1 MRNVVIIFIHPYL
14 KFFQNRVALVLP
26 DITSWTFDNNNT
38 DLTRNIGF
46 KMFSSIHDN
55 HSGIGD

>member
-1 MRNVVIIFIHPYL
+1 MRNIVIIFIHPYL
-14 KFFQNRVALVLP
+14 KFFQNRVALVL
-26 DITSWTFDNNNT
+26 SWTFDNNNT